1 MITSSKRLIV
11 GAAAALCFLPGVAA
25 AQDVAAGVKGGFNM
39 STIAFDPSDI
49 EWNVRFGA
57 VGGGFVALPVGS
69 RLTIQPEGLLSRKG
83 GTAKLDGTEAT
94 ISITYLD
101 VPVLAKV
108 GVAGSGDR
116 KFSIFGGPSMAFKL
130 SSDTSATVGGEEVD
144 VDIDDDVEDFDFGI
158 VGGLEYAIGR
168 FSIDARYTFGL
179 TDLNAAE
186 GDETRAKNRVLSVMA
201 GWKF

>member
-1 MITSSKRLIV
+1 VINSSKRLIV
-11 GAAAALCFLPGVAA
+11 VAAAFLCFLPGAAA

-49 EWNVRFGA
+49 EWNVKFGA

-69 RLTIQPEGLLSRKG
+69 WLTIQPEGLLSRKG
-83 GTAKLDGTEAT
+83 GTAKLDNTEAS
-94 ISITYLD
+94 IGITYLE

-108 GVAGSGDR
+108 GVAGSGGR

-130 SSDTSATVGGEEVD
+130 ASDSSATVGGEEVE
-144 VDIDDDVEDFDFGI
+144 VDIDEDVEDFDFGI

-168 FSIDARYTFGL
+168 FSIDARYTFSL
-179 TDLNAAE
+179 TDLNGAE
-186 GDETRAKNRVLSVMA
+186 DDDTKAKNRVLSVMA

>member
-1 MITSSKRLIV
+1 MINSSKRLV
-11 GAAAALCFLPGVAA
+11 AVAAAAICFLPGVAA

-49 EWNVRFGA
+49 EWNVKFGA
-57 VGGGFVALPVGS
+57 VGGGFVALPVS
-69 RLTIQPEGLLSRKG
+69 SWLTIQPEGLLSRKG
-83 GTAKLDGTEAT
+83 GTAKLDNTEAT
-94 ISITYLD
+94 ISLTYLD

-116 KFSIFGGPSMAFKL
+116 KFSIFGGPSVAFKL

-186 GDETRAKNRVLSVMA
+186 GDETKAKNRVLSVMA

>member
-1 MITSSKRLIV
+1 MGNSSKRFIV
-11 GAAAALCFLPGVAA
+11 IAAASFCLAPGAAV
-25 AQDVAAGVKGGFNM
+25 AQDVAAGVKGGFNL

-49 EWNVRFGA
+49 EWNVKFGP
-57 VGGGFVALPVGS
+57 VGGGFVALPVAPG
-69 RLTIQPEGLLSRKG
+69 LTIQPEGLFSRKG
-83 GTAKLDGTEAT
+83 GTAKIDNIEAT
-94 ISITYLD
+94 ISITYLE

-108 GVAGSGDR
+108 GVAGSGDK

-130 SSDTSATVGGEEVD
+130 SSDTSATVGGEDVD
-144 VDIDDDVEDFDFGI
+144 VDIDEDVEDFDFGI

-179 TDLNAAE
+179 SDLNASE
-186 GDETRAKNRVLSVMA
+186 GDETKAKNRVLSVMA